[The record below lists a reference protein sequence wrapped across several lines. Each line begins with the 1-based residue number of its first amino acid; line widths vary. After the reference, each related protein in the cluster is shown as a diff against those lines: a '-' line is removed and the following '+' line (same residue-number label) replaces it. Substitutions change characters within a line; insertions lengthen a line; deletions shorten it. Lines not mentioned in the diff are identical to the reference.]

1 MKIAISAATFTAAA
15 VGFAATAAAQTQPAA
30 PAPQQPAATSP
41 ARAPGAP
48 AMQHA
53 PGMSHQ
59 DMMQG
64 KAAPASAG
72 MACGCPCC
80 KGMMQ
85 QGAAKTS

>member
-1 MKIAISAATFTAAA
+1 MKIAISAAAFSA
-15 VGFAATAAAQTQPAA
+15 VALGFGASAAAQTAAPTAKPAA
-30 PAPQQPAATSP
+30 AAPQARPATS
-41 ARAPGAP
+41 P

-64 KAAPASAG
+64 KAPSAG
-72 MACGCPCC
+72 GMSCGCPCC

-85 QGAAKTS
+85 QSAAKAS

>member
-1 MKIAISAATFTAAA
+1 MKIAISAATVTAAA
-15 VGFAATAAAQTQPAA
+15 IGLAASAAAQTQTAA

-41 ARAPGAP
+41 ARAPGPP

-64 KAAPASAG
+64 KVAPAG
-72 MACGCPCC
+72 MSCGCPCC

-85 QGAAKTS
+85 QGPAKTS

>member
-1 MKIAISAATFTAAA
+1 MKTAISAAAFGVLAL
-15 VGFAATAAAQTQPAA
+15 GFGASAAAQTPAPAA
-30 PAPQQPAATSP
+30 QPSAAPQS
-41 ARAPGAP
+41 RPGAAP

-64 KAAPASAG
+64 KAPAAG
-72 MACGCPCC
+72 GMSCGCPCC

-85 QGAAKTS
+85 KDGAKAS